1 MSPWGLTLPHI
12 RSRRYFEAVD
22 EDPGRMRTRRANRA
36 RLRPRPMPVLTRVL
50 LVLVLAVACQ
60 ARGTG
65 EAFRRVALRDV
76 PISARIRLP
85 GSPDWLAVGFGSVWV
100 VNYVPHRVS
109 RVDPTTGTVLAEI
122 SLPGKACLG
131 IVMTSD
137 RVLVPTCGGV
147 AINEIDPATNRLMNS
162 LSVPD
167 TIRVEGSFAVDG
179 ESFWLPVSGRD
190 SSSMAIARVDRRSGA
205 ILHLIRVPRGS
216 EALIAGF
223 GAVWVASSGTNA
235 VLKIDPTGDSIVA
248 RIPVGP
254 SPKFMS
260 VGDSA
265 LWVQNRGDGS
275 VSRINPWSNR
285 EVAQIQAHTPTPFG
299 DIAVGDSAVW
309 LAVDSTLVTR
319 IDPRSNAV
327 VYQLVAGGGADAVRV
342 GFGSLWLADHEHG
355 ELWRV
360 DLATLRAAASRQ
372 R

>member
-1 MSPWGLTLPHI
+1 
-12 RSRRYFEAVD
+12 
-22 EDPGRMRTRRANRA
+22 
-36 RLRPRPMPVLTRVL
+36 MPVLTRVL
-50 LVLVLAVACQ
+50 LVLVLAAACR
-60 ARGTG
+60 ADRGD
-65 EAFRRVALRDV
+65 EHAVRRIALSDV

-122 SLPGKACLG
+122 PLPGKACLG
-131 IVMTSD
+131 IVVTSD

-147 AINEIDPATNRLMNS
+147 VINEIDPATNRLVNS

-167 TIRVEGSFAVDG
+167 TVRVEGSFAVDS
-179 ESFWLPVSGRD
+179 ESLWLPVSGRD

-216 EALIAGF
+216 EALVAGF

-235 VLKIDPTGDSIVA
+235 VLKIDPIGDSIVA

-275 VSRINPWSNR
+275 VSRINPWSSR
-285 EVAQIQAHTPTPFG
+285 EVAHIQAHTPTPFG
-299 DIAVGDSAVW
+299 DITVGDSAVW

-319 IDPRSNAV
+319 IDPRTNTV
-327 VYQLVAGGGADAVRV
+327 VYRLVAGSGADAVRV
-342 GFGSLWLADHEHG
+342 GFGALWLADHEHG

-360 DLATLRAAASRQ
+360 DLATLRAAASR
-372 R
+372 RH